1 MTPPH
6 VRGIALCPVLAM
18 LLGVPHAASAQATGL
33 QPSVVF
39 SEEAPLSSNAELARR
54 LLTPLTATQV
64 PQLLARAGKAL
75 AAQPLDLAAE
85 RFVVYVPPQAP
96 PRGYG
101 LLVFVPPWNE
111 AALPP
116 SWAPVLDRY
125 GMIFV
130 SAARSGNDASVLGR
144 REPQALIG
152 AANIESRYRVDPERV
167 YVGGLS
173 GGSRIAMRI
182 ALGYPDVFRG
192 AFLNAGSDPIGS
204 AEIPLPPTDLFLRF
218 QGTVRLVYVTGD
230 ADTVHLG
237 MDAVSASSMR
247 DWCVFDIE
255 SQPMAGAGH
264 ELASAAALSR
274 ALTALDQRRPP
285 EPSKVAAC
293 RARIDRELNDRLKQ
307 LDALL
312 AAGKWDQAR
321 KLLIKVDQRFGGLA
335 APHSLELSQAL
346 GRAK

>member
-1 MTPPH
+1 MTPLH
-6 VRGIALCPVLAM
+6 VRGIALCLVLTM
-18 LLGVPHAASAQATGL
+18 PLGAARAAEAQTTGL

-39 SEEAPLSSNAELARR
+39 SEETPLSSNAELARR
-54 LLTPLTATQV
+54 LLTPLAAAQV
-64 PQLLARAGKAL
+64 PQLLARAGKSL

-116 SWAPVLDRY
+116 SWAPVLDRH

-130 SAARSGNDASVLGR
+130 SAARSGNDVSVLGR
-144 REPQALIG
+144 REPLALIG
-152 AANIESRYRVDPERV
+152 AANIESRYKVDPERV

-204 AEIPLPPTDLFLRF
+204 AEIPLPPSDLFLKF
-218 QGTVRLVYVTGD
+218 QETVPLIYVTGD
-230 ADTVHLG
+230 SDTVHLG

-247 DWCVFDIE
+247 DWCVFSIE

-264 ELASAAALSR
+264 ELAGAAALSR
-274 ALTALDQRRPP
+274 ALTALDQRRSPDP
-285 EPSKVAAC
+285 VKLAAC

-307 LDALL
+307 LDALV
-312 AAGKWDQAR
+312 AEGKRDEAR
-321 KLLIKVDQRFGGLA
+321 KLLIKTDQRFGGMA
-335 APHSLELSQAL
+335 APHSLELSRAL
-346 GRAK
+346 SPAK